1 MSNSASKFTKLTIF
15 LDGLAKTAKLTI
27 FNDDF
32 AKLQNLQNRHF
43 SLMALQSLAISVTFA
58 IVVLVVIF
66 VV

>member
-32 AKLQNLQNRHF
+32 AKTTKF
-43 SLMALQSLAISVTFA
+43 TKSSLFVNGFA
-58 IVVLVVIF
+58 IFVLVVIF